1 MSTNVNYN
9 SLMAIPSDYDNND
22 GTLDMAINLIP
33 ENAALKPVQRPK
45 NVFELEL
52 KPKEVVVGMHK
63 VNNQTNIIT
72 YSVNDN
78 NTISVYWNNMSDGT
92 FQSRSEIEIVDE
104 CSINDC
110 EIIGNTIILATSK
123 GMRYYLWSVD
133 KYIPLGERPPFVPI
147 SFGMVS
153 KGSLLPFERYIW
165 VDPKTLPNSQSFGGN
180 HPEKELA
187 DATTSF
193 YAVFNRLVREEIT
206 AKGCFFQPFFVRY
219 AYKLYDGSY
228 WWCSAPVLM
237 MPSVTIPKVQITNG
251 PNDNSSPFSDSNL
264 QTSFADVLKFD
275 LQYRIM
281 SSSDDIKKWS
291 DLLQGID
298 VFVSLPIYTYDA
310 SKNFGGLVASR
321 YQSLLT
327 KCPFYDEETVAIDTR
342 DRPTTG
348 VKSRV
353 LLGCYADIWSQD
365 FKQWTVDPY
374 NINPNETNKGNVW
387 VWNIQP
393 KDDFI
398 DEIKGQQSFYKFASI
413 ELKDIKGQ
421 DAFVAFKNEQLYDK
435 DLANLASRPVL
446 KDDYLSFSS
455 IAGNCLY
462 AMNGRLNIGGADI
475 IPSEPHP
482 INSVC
487 HPSGNFQSTDTMPT
501 QNVRFKVWIKS
512 NGQIGVA
519 EHNASQMADKW
530 NLTEDNFPYWIYY
543 PHPGAFRMEISVG
556 NVSKIVSLVQHPF
569 LNGAYFMKTSVKA
582 PKNERLPVVDNAVIS
597 FTNSAKVYTSEI
609 NNPFIFFPDKI
620 NTIGSGN
627 GIIKALASANKPLS
641 QGQFGEFPIY
651 AFTTEGVWALTISN
665 SGAIASKQPIV
676 RDVALAKE
684 SILQLDDSVLF
695 ATDKG
700 IMAIQ
705 GAGTENITYP
715 VLADGE
721 FDITLLPKFDKVI
734 ELFNGYS
741 QKKSVPYNL
750 AVKDL
755 ANIDSYSYLCGCRMV
770 YDYKNARVII
780 FNPNN
785 KVALVYSLKSKMW
798 GQMYS
803 DFEYP
808 VNSYPDALAVTAS
821 GKIVNF
827 SEPLKADE
835 SIAIALMTRP
845 FALGDSD
852 VFKTIQTIIQRGR
865 FDKDKVKQIL
875 YGSNDLYNWQIV
887 WSSDNAYMSGFSGEP
902 YKSFRIAVIGEL
914 DLGDALSRFS
924 VDYRQKQTNKLR

>member
-45 NVFELEL
+45 NVFELGL

-63 VNNQTNIIT
+63 VNTQINVI
-72 YSVNDN
+72 YYLVNN
-78 NTISVYWNNMSDGT
+78 NKTISISWSDYADKTSQG
-92 FQSRSEIEIVDE
+92 REEIEIIE
-104 CSINDC
+104 DC
-110 EIIGNTIILATSK
+110 EIKDFEIIGNTFILATSK
-123 GMRYYLWSVD
+123 GIRYYLWSNN
-133 KYIPLGERPPFVPI
+133 KYIGLGERPPFLPI
-147 SFGMVS
+147 CFGMVEQ
-153 KGSLLPFERYIW
+153 GSADNVMHTINISADIVNGIPS
-165 VDPKTLPNSQSFGGN
+165 SQSLIDASNAFFGEFN
-180 HPEKELA
+180 KVVEEKITRQGL
-187 DATTSF
+187 F
-193 YAVFNRLVREEIT
+193 Y
-206 AKGCFFQPFFVRY
+206 QPFFVRY
-219 AYKLYDGSY
+219 AYKLYDGSH

-237 MPSVTIPKVQITNG
+237 MPSVMIPKVEAYGDVNEG
-251 PNDNSSPFSDSNL
+251 HVGSDFKSL
-264 QTSFADVLKFD
+264 MTYQ
-275 LQYRIM
+275 LQYCVM
-281 SSSDDIKKWS
+281 SIVDSRKIRLWS
-291 DLLQGID
+291 DLISGID
-298 VFVSLPIYTYDA
+298 VFISAPIYTYTTE
-310 SKNFGGLVASR
+310 NFSIPAIREYKWLQILTPFHSIANDTLLSGCSGKLEGGKLVFKENTVSEL
-321 YQSLLT
+321 SND
-327 KCPFYDEETVAIDTR
+327 KC
-342 DRPTTG
+342 
-348 VKSRV
+348 
-353 LLGCYADIWSQD
+353 
-365 FKQWTVDPY
+365 
-374 NINPNETNKGNVW
+374 
-387 VWNIQP
+387 WNI
-393 KDDFI
+393 KENKKFLDK
-398 DEIKGQQSFYKFASI
+398 IKGQQSFYQYASLS
-413 ELKDIKGQ
+413 LKDVYDAIDYANKGFQ
-421 DAFVAFKNEQLYDK
+421 SFTDLQLYSK
-435 DLANLASRPVL
+435 DLANLASRPEL
-446 KDDYLSFSS
+446 KDDYLSFASV
-455 IAGNCLY
+455 AGNCLY
-462 AMNGRLNIGGADI
+462 AMNGRLNVGGADI
-475 IPSEPHP
+475 IPSEPFP
-482 INSVC
+482 INSVSQ
-487 HPSGNFQSTDTMPT
+487 PIGNYTDTT
-501 QNVRFKVWIKS
+501 GLKDVFFRVWIKS
-512 NGQIGVA
+512 NGQVCKV
-519 EHNASQMADKW
+519 EHRGSALTDKW
-530 NLTEDNFPYWIYY
+530 LLGGDMGNFNFPYWIYY
-543 PHPGAFRMEISVG
+543 PHPGAFRMEIGVG

-569 LNGAYFMKTSVKA
+569 LNGAYFFRTSVGDF
-582 PKNERLPVVDNAVIS
+582 PTMNVTDEV
-597 FTNSAKVYTSEI
+597 NSNSIANPAKVYTSEI
-609 NNPFIFFPDKI
+609 NNPFIFYPDKI
-620 NTIGSGN
+620 NTIGSGS
-627 GIIKALASANKPLS
+627 GVIKALASANKPLS

-651 AFTTEGVWALTISN
+651 AFTNEGVWALTISD

-705 GAGTENITYP
+705 GAGTENTTYP

-755 ANIDSYSYLCGCRMV
+755 ANVDSYSYLCGCRMV

-808 VNSYPDALAVTAS
+808 INAYPEALAVS
-821 GKIVNF
+821 KGGRIVDL
-827 SEPLKADE
+827 SEPMKADE

-852 VFKTIQTIIQRGR
+852 VFKTIQAIIQRGR
-865 FDKDKVKQIL
+865 FDKNKVKQIL

-902 YKSFRIAVIGEL
+902 YKSFRIAVIGDL